1 MQKVTNKILL
11 IILFFS
17 VITVSFAGGLEDKA
31 NKIVYEKELDFKNVP
46 LADVLSIISKTSGVT
61 IVPDA
66 EVGSLNVDL
75 YFSKGQSLGEI
86 IRTLKVTH
94 KLTSKELNNVIILG
108 KDLKGE
114 SGLPGT
120 ISGRVLS
127 KKTGEGVDGV
137 KVYLAGEKEKTSI
150 TSIGGYYLIKNVE
163 PGTYILKTEGQ
174 KFKASGAIIEVKGNT
189 GLKSDITLSYTD
201 EVLNAMEEEKGN
213 KVTGNTIGKV
223 TSEQGADKFTEK
235 VQLKHAFATEVK
247 AVIDSVVGK
256 NLEVTAVE
264 KQNMLVL
271 KGDEGNIQT
280 AKNLISELDKPIKQV
295 RITAQVLELTGNLA
309 DELGI
314 NWGVANNS
322 TNMSAANTSDSTL
335 LSASGGVFGSAG
347 GILNLAT
354 TLSSAGDI
362 ISAAVNLLQTTKD
375 AEVSSRPAVVT
386 LNGETADLTV
396 TAERYIGDTE
406 TTDDDGNTTTEPT
419 YKEAGTKLKV
429 KATVRDGGNEKDTI
443 ILEINSEVS
452 SFLDITDAN
461 GATQKNIVTNKVSV
475 LDGGTIFI
483 GGLKR
488 ADIIKN
494 SSKIPFL
501 GDIPVFGRL
510 FRNDSL
516 TREIKDLVIQIKAE
530 IVTDENMNNDISAE
544 GFKKSTTDLPKS
556 LFGNT
561 K

>member
-46 LADVLSIISKTSGVT
+46 LADVLSIISKTSSVT

-94 KLTSKELNNVIILG
+94 KLSSKELNNVIVLG

-127 KKTGEGVDGV
+127 KKTGEGVDGI
-137 KVYLAGEKEKTSI
+137 KVYLASEKEKTSI

-174 KFKASGAIIEVKGNT
+174 KYKSSGAIVEVKGNS

-223 TSEQGADKFTEK
+223 TSEQGSDKFTEK
-235 VQLKHAFATEVK
+235 VELKHAYANEVK

-256 NLEVTAVE
+256 NLEVTAVD
-264 KQNMLVL
+264 KQNMVVL

-309 DELGI
+309 DDLGI

-322 TNMSAANTSDSTL
+322 TNLSGANTEDSTL

-386 LNGETADLTV
+386 LNGETADLNV
-396 TAERYIGDTE
+396 TAERFIGYKE
-406 TTDDDGNTTTEPT
+406 TTDDDGNTTLEPI

-429 KATVRDGGNEKDTI
+429 KATVRDGGNEKDMIT
-443 ILEINSEVS
+443 LEISSEVS
-452 SFLDITDAN
+452 SFLDITDGN
-461 GATQKNIVTNKVSV
+461 GSTQKNIVTNKVSV

-488 ADIIKN
+488 ADIVKN
-494 SSKIPFL
+494 TSKIPFL

-510 FRNDSL
+510 FKNESL
-516 TREIKDLVIQIKAE
+516 TREVKDLIIQIKAE
-530 IVTDENMNNDISAE
+530 IVTDENSNNDISAE
-544 GFKKSTTDLPKS
+544 GFKKSTVDLPKS

>member
-314 NWGVANNS
+314 NWGVADSSNTLSNN
-322 TNMSAANTSDSTL
+322 TNTSGL
-335 LSASGGVFGSAG
+335 LSESGGVFGSAG

-362 ISAAVNLLQTTKD
+362 ISAAIDLLRTTQD
-375 AEVSSRPAVVT
+375 AEVSSRPAVIT
-386 LNGETADLTV
+386 LNGETADLNV
-396 TAERYIGDTE
+396 TSERYIGDKE
-406 TTDDDGNTTTEPT
+406 TTDDDGNTTTEPV

>member
-46 LADVLSIISKTSGVT
+46 LADVLSIISKTSSVT

-94 KLTSKELNNVIILG
+94 KLSSKELNNVIVLG

-137 KVYLAGEKEKTSI
+137 KVYLSGEKEKTSI
-150 TSIGGYYLIKNVE
+150 TSIGGYYLLKNVE

-174 KFKASGAIIEVKGNT
+174 KYKSSGAIVEVKGNS

-223 TSEQGADKFTEK
+223 TSEQGSDKFTEK
-235 VQLKHAFATEVK
+235 VELKHAYANEVK

-256 NLEVTAVE
+256 NLEVTAVD
-264 KQNMLVL
+264 KQNMVVL

-309 DELGI
+309 DDLGI

-322 TNMSAANTSDSTL
+322 TNLSGANTDDSTL

-386 LNGETADLTV
+386 LNGETADLNV
-396 TAERYIGDTE
+396 TAERFIGYKE
-406 TTDDDGNTTTEPT
+406 TTDDDGNTTLEPI

-429 KATVRDGGNEKDTI
+429 KATVRDGGNEKDMIT
-443 ILEINSEVS
+443 LEISSEVS
-452 SFLDITDAN
+452 SFLDITDGN
-461 GATQKNIVTNKVSV
+461 GSTQKNIVTNKVSV

-488 ADIIKN
+488 ADIVKN
-494 SSKIPFL
+494 TSKIPFL

-510 FRNDSL
+510 FKNESL
-516 TREIKDLVIQIKAE
+516 TREVKDLIIQIKAE
-530 IVTDENMNNDISAE
+530 IVTDENSNNDISAE

>member
-94 KLTSKELNNVIILG
+94 KLTSKELNNVIVLG

-322 TNMSAANTSDSTL
+322 TNMNAANTKDSTL

-544 GFKKSTTDLPKS
+544 GFKKSTTDLSKS